1 MKLEIKVPTLGESVT
16 EASIS
21 AILKESGAVVAT
33 DDEIV
38 ELETD
43 KVNQVLYSPSSGKL
57 TLTVGIDQTVQIG
70 DVIGFVDSDVSVPQ
84 DTTVPTEP
92 APVAKEA
99 APAPKAIP
107 QEVAE
112 KVAVTKTIPP
122 RTVKA
127 AAPASSPARSASA
140 PGVRKMKESFLD
152 ELRNPPPLTQIAAPA
167 SAAVSGGAAAPTKQ
181 TTAPDPHPLAVTPPP
196 SGEARPEVR
205 KRMSRIRKVIA
216 SRLVEAQ
223 ASTAMLT
230 TFNEVDMTAVMELRK
245 RYKDTFL
252 KRHGVKLGFMSFFVK
267 AVVSALMDIPG
278 LNSYIDGDE
287 SVEREYYDIGIAVSS
302 EKGLV
307 VPVVRNCDRLSF
319 AMIENAIGYFARKA
333 RSGKLAVDELQGGGF
348 TITNGGVFGSLVS
361 TPILNSPQSG
371 ILGMHKIQERPV
383 AIDGKVE
390 IRPMMYLALSYDH
403 RIVDG
408 KEAVTFLVNIKDTLE
423 DPSRFLLDI

>member
-1 MKLEIKVPTLGESVT
+1 MKSEIKVPTLGESVT

-21 AILKESGAVVAT
+21 AILKENGTVVAT

-43 KVNQVLYSPSSGKL
+43 KVNQVLYSPSNGKL

-70 DVIGFVDSDVSVPQ
+70 EVIGFVDSDASVAQ
-84 DTTVPTEP
+84 DTTVPPTP
-92 APVAKEA
+92 APAAKEAPPVAKDT
-99 APAPKAIP
+99 P
-107 QEVAE
+107 QKVAE
-112 KVAVTKTIPP
+112 KVAVKKVAPP
-122 RTVKA
+122 QPAKA
-127 AAPASSPARSASA
+127 AAPAPSTSG
-140 PGVRKMKESFLD
+140 PGVRRMKQSFLD
-152 ELRNPPPLTQIAAPA
+152 ELKNPPPPAAVASTPASTPAPA
-167 SAAVSGGAAAPTKQ
+167 GGGAAPQAKQ
-181 TTAPDPHPLAVTPPP
+181 TPAPEPHPLAVTPPP
-196 SGEARPEVR
+196 AGEPRQEVR

-278 LNSYIDGDE
+278 LNSFIDGNE
-287 SVEREYYDIGIAVSS
+287 IVEREYYDIGIAVSS
-302 EKGLV
+302 ERGLV

-319 AMIENAIGYFARKA
+319 AMIENAIGHFARKA
-333 RSGKLAVDELQGGGF
+333 RGGGLAVDELQGGGF

-361 TPILNSPQSG
+361 TPILNTPQSG

-383 AIDGKVE
+383 AVDGKIE

-408 KEAVTFLVNIKDTLE
+408 KEAVTFLVNIKETLE